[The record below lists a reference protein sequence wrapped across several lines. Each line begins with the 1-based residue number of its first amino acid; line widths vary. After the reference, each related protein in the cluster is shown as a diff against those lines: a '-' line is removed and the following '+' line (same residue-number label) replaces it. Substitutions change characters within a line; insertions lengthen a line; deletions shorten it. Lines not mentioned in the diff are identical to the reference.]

1 MNLKAYKTKFLESWV
16 QFVVFDTNGNFVD
29 SCDTLFSISES
40 NASLFDDIPFLE
52 SIKELFTTLKTGER
66 INFPC
71 ITTEVS
77 DYSAFCD
84 YVFYK
89 ISYQNETCILWVIA
103 DFTEHYTNLTTL
115 QQQRNESV
123 IQQELLEIEK
133 KNALIARDF
142 LEYKNEELLRLQ
154 KLKSDFFAKISHEI
168 RTPVNGILGLSELL
182 SDSTKTPNQDYIK
195 AIYANSKHL
204 SSIVND
210 VLDIAKIE
218 ANKITFESIDFDIR
232 KLVTSVLDSFIY
244 LGKERGIVVSS
255 QIDSAIPSLVR
266 GDSVKLSQVLYNLL
280 NNALKFT
287 KKGNIELIIKV
298 LEKHNSNVS
307 LQFEIVDTG
316 IGISEQNIDRI
327 FNAYEQ
333 AESDTNRVYGGTGLG
348 LNIVKQLLELQG
360 GEIKVES
367 KVGKGTKFI
376 IVLPFR
382 VSEANKEI
390 LNPLSFE
397 HKSLRILIGEDD
409 LITQR
414 VLNEFMTKWGYS
426 VDIVNDGKAVINS
439 LTLGKYD
446 LLILDNRL
454 PKLTGYE
461 VIECI
466 RHDCSETTNNTPII
480 ILTGDTS
487 DEITKQF
494 VEAGVSKVLTKPV
507 DASTLLASI
516 NDAVLNTEKE
526 TRHINLDY
534 VMGVA
539 DYDKELVSEMID
551 IFIKTVPQQIRKLEQ
566 MLRVGDF
573 EGAKDVIHKITP
585 NFKYMGIDN
594 ANPILKYL
602 KKNIKKT
609 QKSKLIEK
617 QVNQLKEITKLSI
630 EILKKE
636 KLNLQR

>member
-40 NASLFDDIPFLE
+40 NANLFPDIPFLE
-52 SIKELFTTLKTGER
+52 SIKELFTTLKTGDT

-71 ITTEVS
+71 IKTEVKN
-77 DYSAFCD
+77 YSAFCD
-84 YVFYK
+84 YIFYK
-89 ISYQNETCILWVIA
+89 INYQERFCILWIIA

-154 KLKSDFFAKISHEI
+154 KLKSDFFTSISHEI

-182 SDSTKTPNQDYIK
+182 SDNSTPNQDYIK

-218 ANKITFESIDFDIR
+218 ANKITFESIDFDVR

-255 QIDSAIPSLVR
+255 QIDSEIPALVR

-287 KKGNIELIIKV
+287 KKGSIELIVEV
-298 LEKHNSNVS
+298 LKRHSNTVS
-307 LQFEIVDTG
+307 LQFVIIDTG
-316 IGISEQNIDRI
+316 IGISEQNINRI

-333 AESDTNRVYGGTGLG
+333 VESDTNRVYGGTGLG

-376 IVLPFR
+376 FVLPFR
-382 VSEANKEI
+382 VSEVNKEI

-426 VDIVNDGKAVINS
+426 VDIVDDGKAVINS

-466 RHDCSETTNNTPII
+466 RHDFSETTNNTPII

-494 VEAGVSKVLTKPV
+494 IEAGVSKVLTKPV

-516 NDAVLNTEKE
+516 NDAVLNAEKE

-539 DYDKELVSEMID
+539 DYDQQLVSEMID
-551 IFIKTVPQQIRKLEQ
+551 LFIKTVPQHIRKLEQ
-566 MLRVGDF
+566 MLRVDDF
-573 EGAKDVIHKITP
+573 VGAKDIVHKITP
-585 NFKYMGIDN
+585 NFKYMGIDK

-636 KLNLQR
+636 KLNLPH